1 MNTSGSNWDD
11 LSSRNERLV
20 QPPESWS
27 AQAGAVATARWAEL
41 DGQRERLAEAGQPSP
56 GSRSAS
62 LRLVA
67 SAA

>member
-1 MNTSGSNWDD
+1 MSGSNWDD

-20 QPPESWS
+20 QPPEPLS
-27 AQAGAVATARWAEL
+27 AQGGATAMKWAEL
-41 DGQRERLAEAGQPSP
+41 DSQRERLAESSPAQAGP

-67 SAA
+67 GAA